1 MTTVPTFRAHNG
13 FALPALGLG
22 TYRLNGD
29 AGAEA
34 VAQALRA
41 GYRLVDSAFNY
52 ENEGSVGRGVAA
64 SGVPRSEV
72 IVTTKLPGRHHA
84 RATATASIEESR
96 SRLGLDATDLHL
108 IHWPNPSQDEY
119 VEAWAALV
127 DAQSR
132 GVVRQIG
139 VSNFLPEHLERIE
152 RETGVR
158 PVVNQIE
165 VHPYFPQE
173 EQLAYHR
180 SAASSP
186 RPGARWGVRRPSST
200 RMSSARWPPLTT
212 SRPRRPSS
220 PGTWPGRRSRSRRR
234 RPQSTR
240 PRTSPPPR
248 SCSTTRRSP
257 RSPHSDARTGACST
271 AIPPCTRSPE
281 PRRLRRSACRVRAG
295 TPAFQPP
302 RSRAAP

>member
-1 MTTVPTFRAHNG
+1 MTTVPLFTAHNG
-13 FALPALGLG
+13 FALPAIGLG
-22 TYRLNGD
+22 TYRLDGD
-29 AGAEA
+29 AGADA
-34 VAQALRA
+34 VAAGIGA
-41 GYRLVDSAFNY
+41 GYRLVDTAFNY

-64 SGVPRSEV
+64 SGTPRGEI

-84 RATATASIEESR
+84 TAKARTSIEESR
-96 SRLGLDATDLHL
+96 SRLGVDATDLHL

-119 VEAWAALV
+119 VQAWAALV

-180 SAASSP
+180 EQGILTEAWSPIGRGEDLLEEAVVGEVAAAHGITAAQAVLAWHVARGTVAIPKASSLEHQAANLAAAEIVLDDAEVAAITALG
-186 RPGARWGVRRPSST
+186 RPD
-200 RMSSARWPPLTT
+200 
-212 SRPRRPSS
+212 
-220 PGTWPGRRSRSRRR
+220 GRLFDGD
-234 RPQSTR
+234 
-240 PRTSPPPR
+240 PRTHGES
-248 SCSTTRRSP
+248 
-257 RSPHSDARTGACST
+257 
-271 AIPPCTRSPE
+271 
-281 PRRLRRSACRVRAG
+281 
-295 TPAFQPP
+295 
-302 RSRAAP
+302 